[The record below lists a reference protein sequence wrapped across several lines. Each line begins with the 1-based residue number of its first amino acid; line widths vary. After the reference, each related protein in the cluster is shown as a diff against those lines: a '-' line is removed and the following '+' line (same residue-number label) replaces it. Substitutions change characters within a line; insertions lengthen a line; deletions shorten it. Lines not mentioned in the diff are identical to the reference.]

1 MEMIS
6 YFGILRQC
14 RGPGFGGLL
23 LMDAITRVDVWLG
36 GYGCI
41 SVRSIIR
48 LPLATIWRGR
58 LPCSRKRPGDEAWP
72 DRLAAA
78 STANIGERYIAQPEI
93 VPFENS
99 IGTVTRT
106 NERS

>member
-1 MEMIS
+1 VEVS

-14 RGPGFGGLL
+14 GGPGFGGLL
-23 LMDAITRVDVWLG
+23 LMDAITCVDVWLG

-41 SVRSIIR
+41 PVRSIIR
-48 LPLATIWRGR
+48 LPLATILARAFTTFEEET
-58 LPCSRKRPGDEAWP
+58 KDEAWP
-72 DRLAAA
+72 DRLAGA
-78 STANIGERYIAQPEI
+78 STANIGEPYIAQPEI

>member
-1 MEMIS
+1 MEIS
-6 YFGILRQC
+6 YFGMLRQC
-14 RGPGFGGLL
+14 GGPGFGGLL
-23 LMDAITRVDVWLG
+23 LMDTITRAWTYGARQVWLHS
-36 GYGCI
+36 CTLDH
-41 SVRSIIR
+41 SVA
-48 LPLATIWRGR
+48 LGNYLARAFTVFEEETR
-58 LPCSRKRPGDEAWP
+58 DEAWP

-78 STANIGERYIAQPEI
+78 STANIGEPYIAQPEI